1 MSETFD
7 KFCSDV
13 RTKINDAD
21 KRLKDLKAS
30 AKNAGE
36 KAKDDAKAHL
46 VTLENKAKDQQAKI
60 EASKAKVKAW
70 ADGKKAVTAENI
82 AEWKAQRQVRKL
94 TDRADDAESYAVA
107 AMQIAAAAVDAAET
121 AAVEAVVA
129 RIDADAA
136 QSPATTKAN

>member
-21 KRLKDLKAS
+21 KRLKDLRAS
-30 AKNAGE
+30 ARNAGQ

-46 VTLENKAKDQQAKI
+46 ATLENKAKDQQAEV

-70 ADGKKAVTAENI
+70 ADGKKAITAEKI
-82 AEWKAQRQVRKL
+82 VEWKAQRQVRKL
-94 TDRADDAESYAVA
+94 SDRADDAESYAVA
-107 AMQIAAAAVDAAET
+107 AMQIAAAAVDEAET
-121 AAVEAVVA
+121 AAIEAVVA
-129 RIDADAA
+129 RIDADAV
-136 QSPATTKAN
+136 QSSAATNAG